1 MLKKINVSCRRKCEI
16 FSFIKRPP
24 PKKRG
29 TFYLFEQKGGVLNLW
44 KTPSINS
51 AK

>member
-24 PKKRG
+24 PKSAG
-29 TFYLFEQKGGVLNLW
+29 LSIYLNKKGEF
-44 KTPSINS
+44 
-51 AK
+51 